1 MPGPTT
7 LRIEL
12 TWMNGLLAEGEP
24 DDPDAE
30 PEYELLDH
38 GTGKPLGPGIFNSC
52 RALEA
57 YIAAHH
63 PGCKRAPLPA
73 APPEELK
80 RTQTAFALKDNPPP
94 DFDVRPPHFDDAR
107 EECPLVTP
115 RLETLVQEDTM
126 ATVPWPLL

>member
-1 MPGPTT
+1 MQGPTT

-24 DDPDAE
+24 VDYGAE

-73 APPEELK
+73 APPEEVK
-80 RTQTAFALKDNPPP
+80 RTQTLLSLMDNPPP
-94 DFDVRPPHFDDAR
+94 DFDLRHLRPGFVGQYYQWAHSP
-107 EECPLVTP
+107 
-115 RLETLVQEDTM
+115 ETAV
-126 ATVPWPLL
+126 LLRRALGLPDLIR

>member
-12 TWMNGLLAEGEP
+12 TWMNGLLVEGEP

-73 APPEELK
+73 APPEEVK
-80 RTQTAFALKDNPPP
+80 RTQTALALMDNPPP
-94 DFDVRPPHFDDAR
+94 DFDVRYLRRMFVGQYYQWAHSPETVAR
-107 EECPLVTP
+107 LRRALGLPDLNN
-115 RLETLVQEDTM
+115 
-126 ATVPWPLL
+126 